1 MVKTICKNG
10 LLIAAALIV
19 IAAAIWPA
27 MTIASAQLSPV
38 GFGFPSVFH
47 NAETTAFNRDILNQF
62 DNEAATVNFG
72 SGPCGFSAFPTIT
85 QTSSKGT
92 FAESTNFYHTEET
105 DAFNCPFV
113 STGGGACGGIPFGL
127 GSFLGGDGFC

>member
-19 IAAAIWPA
+19 VAAAIGLMSVA
-27 MTIASAQLSPV
+27 NAQLSPV
-38 GFGFPSVFH
+38 SFGLPSVFH
-47 NAETTAFNRDILNQF
+47 NAETTAFNRDVLNQF

-72 SGPCGFSAFPTIT
+72 SGPCGFSSFPTIT
-85 QTSSKGT
+85 QTSSKGS

-105 DAFNCPFV
+105 DAFNYPFV
-113 STGGGACGGIPFGL
+113 STGGGTCAGGIPFGL